1 MQLRT
6 GKGRLW
12 IWRGQRKSPSTKSTG
27 EYLAFGGTAKRIRY
41 LPASRSRMRTSPLVG
56 GLHSQ
61 THVPRPSLPT
71 GCMEEGGKKDPKVPF
86 ATLVR
91 TEMWMS
97 HRLNNSLY
105 LSGGRRC
112 KGLGKGCFLN
122 REVTTKKSRVRGRF
136 PPNRIWSS
144 CLPAPAFQ

>member
-1 MQLRT
+1 MDPLSSSLPISNEDQPI
-6 GKGRLW
+6 GR
-12 IWRGQRKSPSTKSTG
+12 RF
-27 EYLAFGGTAKRIRY
+27 AFAE
-41 LPASRSRMRTSPLVG
+41 
-56 GLHSQ
+56 Q

-97 HRLNNSLY
+97 HRLNNLLY